1 MFNLKLNL
9 VILRLISMQA
19 LKRFLVL
26 CLTFWLFTC
35 QIGLAWSVSTC
46 LITGAQKVQY
56 INMKECCKM
65 PQKANNEGFTKHFE
79 RQSCCKIDQ
88 HLLKLNSVAEKKIQ
102 EKKIFQNFIKNIQ
115 FFEIF
120 FQLKSFNS
128 LLAGFLSEIEFLNP
142 LKIHLSFLQV
152 FQI

>member
-26 CLTFWLFTC
+26 CLAFWLFTC

-56 INMKECCKM
+56 NDLKECCKM

-115 FFEIF
+115 FFENYF
-120 FQLKSFNS
+120 TKKSFNS
-128 LLAGFLSEIEFLNP
+128 NFRGFLRKLEVLQS